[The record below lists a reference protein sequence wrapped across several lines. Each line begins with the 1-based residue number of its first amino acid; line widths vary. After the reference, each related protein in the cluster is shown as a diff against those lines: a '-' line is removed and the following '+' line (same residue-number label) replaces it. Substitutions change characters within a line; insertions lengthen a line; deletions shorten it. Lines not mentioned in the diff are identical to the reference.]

1 MKLSVNRHKEPIQSY
16 DIFALLCEPSAQVR
30 HFAFLGG
37 ENPELARSL

>member
-16 DIFALLCEPSAQVR
+16 DIFLLCEPSAQVR